1 MIQEIETQEEFDKA
15 LKEND
20 ACLFYFSHD
29 NCNVCKVLKPKVHE
43 LLEKTFPRMSMYY
56 VNTIKHPNIAGQNA
70 IFTVPTLTIYFD
82 QKEYIRKSR
91 NISLAELENEINRPY
106 SMIFES

>member
-1 MIQEIETQEEFDKA
+1 MIQEIATQEEFEKA

-43 LLEKTFPRMSMYY
+43 LLEAKFPKMNMYY
-56 VNTIKHPNIAGQNA
+56 INTIKQPGIAGQNA
-70 IFTVPTLTIYFD
+70 VFAVPTLTIYFD

-91 NISLAELENEINRPY
+91 NISLAELEDDIDRPY
-106 SMIFES
+106 SMIFER